1 MADKIERVIF
11 ISSKGASIE
20 KSGLHELYKVEN
32 EKWEDAVIRTQGS
45 SETVKAIDT
54 AKQVK
59 EPLTKKYKE
68 WQGILL
74 YFQTLI
80 FDIMLRLIH

>member
-1 MADKIERVIF
+1 M
-11 ISSKGASIE
+11 KGASIE
-20 KSGLHELYKVEN
+20 KSGLHDLYKVEK

-45 SETVKAIDT
+45 SNTVKAIDT

-68 WQGILL
+68 WQGI
-74 YFQTLI
+74 YKHHVHIRNGTIYTGFI
-80 FDIMLRLIH
+80 KKN